1 MYNGWQKDCDASR
14 IHQKIKKN
22 SKEGAAKSQ
31 GQDERGIKK
40 MTHRELRNKALKKT
54 SVKKEYDR
62 LEPEFTLLRE
72 MLRARNKAG
81 LTQAQIAKRM
91 GTKSPAITRLESS
104 LSSGKHS
111 PSLATIKKYL
121 EVLDCR
127 LEIKIIHN

>member
-1 MYNGWQKDCDASR
+1 
-14 IHQKIKKN
+14 
-22 SKEGAAKSQ
+22 
-31 GQDERGIKK
+31 
-40 MTHRELRNKALKKT
+40 MTHKELKDKALRKK
-54 SVKKEYDR
+54 SVQKEYDK
-62 LEPEFTLLRE
+62 LEPEFTLLSA
-72 MLRARNKAG
+72 MLKARNKAG
-81 LTQAQIAKRM
+81 LSQAQIAERM